1 MFKILVIE
9 DNADH
14 FALIE
19 NTLLTAFK
27 EGVKLYHAIKLAQ
40 GIETLE
46 QQPFDICLCDLK
58 YPDSPLDKT
67 VEKLKQLNSSVP
79 IIILTSLN
87 SIEIAQDLLQ
97 HDIQDYLPKEELSP
111 TLLYRICMHAIERK
125 QQQLALEKRNEEM
138 QTFCASLSHD
148 FKGYLRR
155 IPQIATL
162 LRRDLSE
169 HTTLS
174 SKDLERFSML
184 ENSTSAIR
192 DLVDSLG
199 KFLLIGHE
207 ETKSEPIDLSALFK
221 KLETLI
227 INTNEDN
234 IQLKLDVANNLP
246 TVIGNMSQ
254 LIILFHNLI
263 SNGIKY
269 NKNSP
274 SIHITSSIDKNQK
287 QCKILVKDNGIGI
300 EKLYFQQIFSPFRRL
315 HNNHEYKGT
324 GLGLSIVKRIIELH
338 KGHID
343 IESEPGK
350 GSTFIVY
357 LPLYNSP

>member
-9 DNADH
+9 DNIDH

-27 EGVKLYHAIKLAQ
+27 NKVKVHHEIKLAQ
-40 GIETLE
+40 GIEVLE

-67 VEKLKQLNSSVP
+67 VEKLKQLNNSAP

-97 HDIQDYLPKEELSP
+97 HGIQDYLPKEELSP
-111 TLLYRICMHAIERK
+111 TLIYRIIMHAIERK
-125 QQQLALEKRNEEM
+125 QQQLALQKRNEEM

-148 FKGYLRR
+148 FKGHLRR

-169 HTTLS
+169 HTTLRP
-174 SKDLERFSML
+174 KDLERFAML

-192 DLVDSLG
+192 DLVDNLG

-207 ETKSEPIDLSALFK
+207 ETKNEPINLSTLFK
-221 KLETLI
+221 QLKTLI
-227 INTNEDN
+227 LDTNEEN
-234 IQLKLDVANNLP
+234 TELKLDVADNLP

-269 NKNSP
+269 NKNVP
-274 SIHITSSIDKNQK
+274 NIHITSTTDKNQK
-287 QCKILVKDNGIGI
+287 QCKIFVKDNGIGI
-300 EKLYFQQIFSPFRRL
+300 EPLYFQQIFSPFRRL
-315 HNNHEYKGT
+315 HNNREYKGT

-338 KGHID
+338 KGQID
-343 IESEPGK
+343 IESELDK
-350 GSTFIVY
+350 GSTFIVS
-357 LPLYNSP
+357 LPLYN